1 MKNKVLLGLGVF
13 LACQLGYSE
22 NVDTKTDETKNVE
35 VKQVQSEE
43 KTVET
48 QNQNTN
54 LDSSEQTSQT
64 SENPEEKQQT
74 TTETTLEQK
83 LETAPSTQTVPVQ
96 PRKSVI
102 KTRKEKKLT
111 TDEKLDLQLI
121 QLERMLKSLEGR

>member
-43 KTVET
+43 KTVEI

-54 LDSSEQTSQT
+54 LDSPEQT
-64 SENPEEKQQT
+64 SENSEEKQQP
-74 TTETTLEQK
+74 TTETILEQK

>member
-43 KTVET
+43 KTVEI

-54 LDSSEQTSQT
+54 LDSPEQT
-64 SENPEEKQQT
+64 SENSEEKQQP
-74 TTETTLEQK
+74 TTEITLEQK

>member
-43 KTVET
+43 KTVEI

-54 LDSSEQTSQT
+54 LDSPEQT
-64 SENPEEKQQT
+64 SENSEEKQQP

>member
-43 KTVET
+43 KTVEI

-54 LDSSEQTSQT
+54 LDSPEQT
-64 SENPEEKQQT
+64 SENSEEKQQP

-83 LETAPSTQTVPVQ
+83 VETTPSTQTVPVQ
-96 PRKSVI
+96 QRKTVT
-102 KTRKEKKLT
+102 KARKDKKLT